1 MAKQR
6 MPKINNAIVKIML
19 LNVFIYLFYFILTL
33 NAKLVPMKN
42 KNTTINCIP
51 NNYKYFLEIE
61 P

>member
-1 MAKQR
+1 

-42 KNTTINCIP
+42 KNTTTNCIP